1 MAFEALKLLQEKCG
15 VDPDGAFGPNT
26 AKAIVAHF
34 ELSPER
40 GAHLLGQTVH
50 ESGSF
55 KYTSE
60 NLNYSVDACLK
71 VFGKYFKTKE
81 EALEWA
87 MKDIEF
93 YGVDSFQINQIDVD
107 EEV

>member
-1 MAFEALKLLQEKCG
+1 MAFEALKILQEKCG
-15 VDPDGAFGPNT
+15 VEPDGAFGPNT
-26 AKAIVAHF
+26 AKAIVSHF

-81 EALEWA
+81 EAW
-87 MKDIEF
+87 I
-93 YGVDSFQINQIDVD
+93 
-107 EEV
+107 